1 MNKILTTLFLLCF
14 SIATYS
20 QEISGNW
27 MGEID
32 INGNKLGF
40 TFAITKTEKGY
51 ESTMDIPTQGLKGAK
66 AENTTF
72 TNAQLF
78 ISFPEFQ
85 IKYEGKLNEKE
96 EIEGNFIQGG
106 HPIPLNLKR
115 GTITLNRPQEP
126 KPPFDYYSEEII
138 FKTSDNLKIEGTL
151 TLPQKNGK
159 FPIVTIISGSGP
171 QDRDGEIFG
180 HKPYLVLADHLT
192 KNGIGVFRFDERGV
206 GNSEGIFATATIE
219 TLTSDI
225 ESAIQYLQQR
235 KDINISKFGLIGH
248 SIGGIIAPKIA
259 SKNNDINFIV
269 LMAAPGVNGDQ
280 LMLSQKAALERGLG
294 LNEMQIAQ
302 GQELVKGAYDIIINS
317 DLNSQQLK
325 DSLNT
330 FYINKYGVFLPQEQ
344 RESLVEQ
351 ITGNEMIG
359 LIRSKPSEYLK
370 KIKCPLLAIN
380 GDKDFQVPSK
390 ENLKAIESST
400 KESGN
405 KNVKTVE
412 LKNLNHLFQESKTG
426 LLNEYAQI
434 EQTISP
440 TALELIST
448 WIKEQTK

>member
-27 MGEID
+27 TGEID

-51 ESTMDIPTQGLKGAK
+51 ESTMDIPAQGLKGAK

-72 TNAQLF
+72 TDAQLS

-85 IKYEGKLNEKE
+85 IKYEGNLNDKE
-96 EIEGNFIQGG
+96 EIKGNFIQGG

-159 FPIVTIISGSGP
+159 FPVVIIISGSGP

-206 GNSEGIFATATIE
+206 GNSEGIFANATIE

-302 GQELVKGAYDIIINS
+302 GQDLVKGAYDIIINS

-330 FYINKYGVFLPQEQ
+330 FYINKYGMFLPQEQ

-351 ITGNEMIG
+351 ITGNETVG

-370 KIKCPLLAIN
+370 KIKCPVLAIN
-380 GDKDFQVPSK
+380 GNKDFQVPSK
-390 ENLKAIESST
+390 ENLKAIESSI
-400 KESGN
+400 KENGN
-405 KNVKTVE
+405 KKVKTVE
-412 LKNLNHLFQESKTG
+412 LENLNHLFQESKTG
-426 LLNEYAQI
+426 LLDEYAQI